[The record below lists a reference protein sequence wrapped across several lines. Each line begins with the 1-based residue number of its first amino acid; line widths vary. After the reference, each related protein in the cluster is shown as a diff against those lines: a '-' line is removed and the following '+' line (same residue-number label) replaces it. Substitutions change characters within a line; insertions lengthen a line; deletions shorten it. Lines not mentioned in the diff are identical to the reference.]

1 MTRDQLT
8 YKVKRSVKNIDPN
21 ASIYLFGSKA
31 RGDDSPYSDWDF
43 LILTSMDAN
52 EKYKKQI
59 RASLIDAELESEQ
72 VISTLIYSKSNWANY
87 KNTLL
92 YQNIKRDG
100 IEI

>member
-8 YKVKRSVKNIDPN
+8 YQVKRSVKSIDPK
-21 ASIYLFGSKA
+21 ASVYLFGSKA
-31 RGDDSPYSDWDF
+31 RGDESSYSDWDF
-43 LILTSMDAN
+43 LILTSKEAT
-52 EKYKKQI
+52 EKNKKEI

-72 VISTLIYSKSNWANY
+72 VISTLIYSKATWDNY

-92 YQNIKRDG
+92 YKNIKRDG

>member
-8 YKVKRSVKNIDPN
+8 YQVKRSIKNIDPK
-21 ASIYLFGSKA
+21 ASVYLFGSKA
-31 RGDDSPYSDWDF
+31 RGDDSPSSDWDF
-43 LILTSMDAN
+43 LILTSKDVT
-52 EKYKKQI
+52 EKYKKEI

-72 VISTLIYSKSNWANY
+72 VISTLFYSKAAWENY

-92 YQNIKRDG
+92 YKNIKRDG

>member
-8 YKVKRSVKNIDPN
+8 YQVKRSIKNIDPK
-21 ASIYLFGSKA
+21 ASIYLYGSKA
-31 RGDDSPYSDWDF
+31 RGDDSPSSDWDF
-43 LILTSMDAN
+43 LILTSKDATEEN
-52 EKYKKQI
+52 KKEI

-72 VISTLIYSKSNWANY
+72 VISTLIYSKSTWDNY

-92 YQNIKRDG
+92 YRNIKRDG

>member
-8 YKVKRSVKNIDPN
+8 YQVKRSIKNIDPK

-31 RGDDSPYSDWDF
+31 RGDDSPSSDWDF
-43 LILTSMDAN
+43 LILTSKDAT
-52 EKYKKQI
+52 EKSKKEI

-72 VISTLIYSKSNWANY
+72 VISTLIYCKSARDKY

-92 YQNIKRDG
+92 YRNIKRDG